1 MIEQLRRE
9 LAPSGN
15 LRVAINLGNFL
26 LVTGKTP
33 SGDPEGVSPDMAHAI
48 AARLGVPVEF
58 VLFDTPGAI
67 ADAATDDV
75 WDIGNIGAEPE
86 RAKVIT
92 FTTAYCEIEATY
104 LVAAGSKLRS
114 VDAVDAAGVRIAVYG
129 RAAYGLWL
137 SDNIRHAQLV
147 KTEGMDA
154 SFDLFVEQK
163 LDALAGLRSRLV
175 ADAQRLP
182 GSRVLDGQFS
192 AVQQAI
198 GTKPER
204 KLSHAFLQ
212 EFVDHAK
219 ASGLVAKLMAK
230 HGVTELLS
238 VAP

>member
-1 MIEQLRRE
+1 MLEQIRKE
-9 LAPSGN
+9 IAPTGK

-26 LVTGKTP
+26 LVTGKTSTGEP
-33 SGDPEGVSPDMAHAI
+33 KGVSPDMAHAI
-48 AARLGVPVEF
+48 AARLELPVEF

-92 FTTAYCEIEATY
+92 FTSAYCEIESTY
-104 LVAAGSKLRS
+104 LLPPDSTLQSIEEVDSK
-114 VDAVDAAGVRIAVYG
+114 GVRIATYG

-137 SDNIRHAQLV
+137 SANIQLAQLV

-154 SFDLFVEQK
+154 SYDLFVEQG
-163 LDALAGLRSRLV
+163 LDALAGLRPRLV
-175 ADAQRLP
+175 EDAKRLP

-219 ASGLVAKLMAK
+219 ASGLVAKLMAR